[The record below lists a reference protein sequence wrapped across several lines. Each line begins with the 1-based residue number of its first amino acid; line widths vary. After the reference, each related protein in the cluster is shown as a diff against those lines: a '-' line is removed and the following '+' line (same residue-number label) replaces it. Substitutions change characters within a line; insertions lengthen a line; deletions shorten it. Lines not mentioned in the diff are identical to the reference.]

1 MLAAEQVLNSLS
13 NFISENIKTY
23 QKGTD
28 GTSRPIYGK
37 LCNEEFN
44 LIVRIRNAAKI
55 YGFNILND
63 DSFTAQMS
71 SNEKSSKIIQAKP
84 NFCIAKRDIC
94 EPVVTFKE
102 AEKKKLEIL
111 QRYYENLNSEKNS
124 MSSDHTVS
132 IDSSSPYENLT
143 SVTKRKLRIHLPD
156 DSILESNNL
165 IDKLTG

>member
-1 MLAAEQVLNSLS
+1 MLAAEQVLDSLS
-13 NFISENIKTY
+13 NFISGNIKTY
-23 QKGTD
+23 QKGID
-28 GTSRPIYGK
+28 GTSRPLYGK

-55 YGFNILND
+55 YGFNILNN
-63 DSFTAQMS
+63 DSFTAQNF

-84 NFCIAKRDIC
+84 KFCIAKRDIC
-94 EPVVTFKE
+94 EPVVTYRE

-124 MSSDHTVS
+124 NHTVS

-165 IDKLTG
+165 IDKLTGLV